1 MVKDRIDDAILSV
14 IPEIH
19 KNQNQADVDNTH
31 KQIVKT
37 ADFDNITKE
46 VLADRIHILIIDGKV
61 VNKINRNADSFYVNE
76 KYINTES

>member
-1 MVKDRIDDAILSV
+1 MVKDRIDDAILS
-14 IPEIH
+14 ITLEIR

-46 VLADRIHILIIDGKV
+46 VLADRIHTLIIDGKV
-61 VNKINRNADSFYVNE
+61 VNKINRNYDLFYVNE
-76 KYINTES
+76 K

>member
-14 IPEIH
+14 IPETH

-46 VLADRIHILIIDGKV
+46 VLADRIHTLIMT
-61 VNKINRNADSFYVNE
+61 E
-76 KYINTES
+76 K